1 MKAGSFIIVLFLW
14 VEFIAILYGSPL
26 CAQQGGNQPSA
37 VKNNFTSF
45 TRKYT
50 NRGKL
55 WMARN
60 KETYLRHPDTSKFL
74 VDRYTALIKVRLKF
88 LPKERLIHQI
98 LHQ

>member
-1 MKAGSFIIVLFLW
+1 MKGSFIIVYLW
-14 VEFIAILYGSPL
+14 VEFIAILYGSTL
-26 CAQQGGNQPSA
+26 HAQQTRPQIPVTSRVQIPVISRRQMSV

-60 KETYLRHPDTSKFL
+60 KAYVRHHDAQFW
-74 VDRYTALIKVRLKF
+74 
-88 LPKERLIHQI
+88 
-98 LHQ
+98 